1 MNKKS
6 NKNSLHNS
14 RRVSGCNHL
23 VDQDYK
29 LEYRVITSMRRR
41 ARRRRREMIE
51 EFGVNSE
58 VDMVNGNNDDLDL
71 RCRWCKGYDS
81 YEF

>member
-6 NKNSLHNS
+6 KKNNLHNS
-14 RRVSGCNHL
+14 HKVSGCNHM
-23 VDQDYK
+23 VDRDYK
-29 LEYRVITSMRRR
+29 FEYRIMTSLRQR
-41 ARRRRREMIE
+41 ARRRRREVIE
-51 EFGVNSE
+51 EFGVNGE
-58 VDMVNGNNDDLDL
+58 VDKVNGNNDDLDQ